1 MHGFTVPFM
10 FPSISCEFIDF
21 ESLKRGYLSWITL
34 TKKILANSGLIE
46 IFFFSNYFTYILEG
60 YLSDSIKTGC
70 ILSFCRTKSDRTNR
84 RDWVRL
90 VRLNSVIE
98 LTSSINRTHR
108 KVPVG
113 LLDHRT
119 NRTRIWSIG
128 FDWVR
133 LIFGS
138 VSFDWLRR
146 EFTIKWVFFY
156 VFKP

>member
-70 ILSFCRTKSDRTNR
+70 IFSFCRTKSDRTNR
-84 RDWVRL
+84 GDWVWL

-108 KVPVG
+108 NVPVG
-113 LLDHRT
+113 LC
-119 NRTRIWSIG
+119 SITEPIEQESDRLG
-128 FDWVR
+128 SIEFDWFLVR
-133 LIFGS
+133 FRSIDYAGS
-138 VSFDWLRR
+138 LPLNDFLLLV
-146 EFTIKWVFFY
+146 
-156 VFKP
+156 